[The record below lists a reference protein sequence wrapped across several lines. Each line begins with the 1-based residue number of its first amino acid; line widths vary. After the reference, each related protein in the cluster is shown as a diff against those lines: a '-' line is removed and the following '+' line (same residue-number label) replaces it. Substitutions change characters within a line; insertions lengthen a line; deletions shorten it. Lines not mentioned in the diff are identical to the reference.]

1 MLYLLV
7 YIIKH
12 TTDETFFSNL
22 LARRVKSF
30 DQNWPT
36 NFKVADEAYIV
47 EHFAAD
53 WAEYAQGY
61 GCLLNNFDKF
71 ISKIESV
78 HVCNHCSRRKKLVP
92 WMKII

>member
-1 MLYLLV
+1 MCKF
-7 YIIKH
+7 IISAHPRRDLKQLEA
-12 TTDETFFSNL
+12 TLKAANL
-22 LARRVKSF
+22 
-30 DQNWPT
+30 
-36 NFKVADEAYIV
+36 KVADEAYIV

-71 ISKIESV
+71 IPKIEPV
-78 HVCNHCSRRKKLVP
+78 HVGNHCSRRKKLVP